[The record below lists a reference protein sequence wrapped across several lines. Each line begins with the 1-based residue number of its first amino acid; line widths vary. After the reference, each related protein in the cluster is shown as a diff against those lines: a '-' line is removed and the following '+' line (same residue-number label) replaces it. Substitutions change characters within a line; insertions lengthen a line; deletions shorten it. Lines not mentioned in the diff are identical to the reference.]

1 MKPAA
6 ALVLASASP
15 VRAQLLRAA
24 GIELIIDPAA
34 IDEDEIKASMRQ
46 AGTTGAELAETLAEL
61 KAARTAR
68 RHPGAMVIGADQVL
82 ALGEELFDKPAD
94 LVAAR
99 RQLLALRGR
108 THELLSAVVAVRD
121 GTRLW
126 HHVGRASLTMRDFS
140 DEFLDN
146 YLASAGSVALGS
158 VGAYQLEGLG
168 AQLFRQIAGD
178 YFTILG
184 LPLLPLLDFLREHRM
199 LPA

>member
-24 GIELIIDPAA
+24 GIALIIDPAA

-46 AGTTGAELAETLAEL
+46 AGATGAELAETLAEL

-94 LVAAR
+94 LAAAR

-140 DEFLDN
+140 EEFLDD
-146 YLASAGSVALGS
+146 YLASTGSAALGS